1 MEHPSPDNRKEP
13 RYALDTQAILERNTG
28 EQFNASTINVSGS
41 GMLVQLEQAP
51 DLRLGEELNCSVV
64 LYQGKAPQSWGLG
77 TVVRV
82 EDVLVAIEFKNVR
95 LLAADFE

>member
-1 MEHPSPDNRKEP
+1 MEHPSPDNRKEL

-28 EQFNASTINVSGS
+28 EQFSAATINVSGS

-51 DLRLGEELNCSVV
+51 GLRLGEVVNCSVL
-64 LYQGKAPQSWGLG
+64 LYQGKPLQSWGLG

-82 EDVLVAIEFKNVR
+82 EDLRVAIEFKNVR